1 LGCSYTSLRLLFK
14 YYLYLELDYKRN
26 SGWLVSK
33 TRLKGLVGTRRRRM
47 QLMKYMLLTQH
58 PLLEINLIVL
68 F

>member
-1 LGCSYTSLRLLFK
+1 
-14 YYLYLELDYKRN
+14 LYLELDYKRN